1 MHRRTQDFARAILQR
16 IPERATVLEIGCGEG
31 QLTQLLREAGCAVTA
46 LDPNPRAPFKV
57 VGLPFETFEAPAC
70 SFDCIAA
77 QLVLHHAPDLDG
89 FLDKAQTLLRPDGA
103 IAVDE
108 YGWERAGSEVSEEW
122 RNDRRDLHT
131 SQRMLESLHKRFTQA
146 YYIDHAY
153 FEEGAGSDRLA
164 FTFIGRPRE
173 D

>member
-1 MHRRTQDFARAILQR
+1 MYRRTRDFARAILQR

-31 QLTQLLREAGCAVTA
+31 RLTQLLREAGCAVTA
-46 LDPNPRAPFKV
+46 LDPNPRAPFEV
-57 VGLPFETFEAPAC
+57 VGLPFETFEAPVQ

-77 QLVLHHAPDLDG
+77 QLVLHHATDLDG

-103 IAVDE
+103 LAIDE
-108 YGWERAGSEVSEEW
+108 YGWERAGNEVSEEW

-131 SQRMLESLHKRFTQA
+131 SQRMLESLHRRFTQA
-146 YYIDHAY
+146 YYTDHAY